1 MVYCDTDSVKMIG
14 TVNLSGINKRREQL
28 AKRQGASAVDR
39 KGIAHY
45 MGVFEYEGTYDQFIT
60 QGAKR
65 YAYVIDGQM
74 GVTVSG
80 VSKKINPETGIPIA
94 VEELKD
100 LKNFK
105 DGMIWHESAGSLSV
119 YNDDDNFY
127 YKVDDERGVMIT
139 PNIAILPNTYQ
150 MGFSKDYTA
159 LLQDVELYGE
169 YIDRR
174 K

>member
-1 MVYCDTDSVKMIG
+1 M
-14 TVNLSGINKRREQL
+14 
-28 AKRQGASAVDR
+28 
-39 KGIAHY
+39 
-45 MGVFEYEGTYDQFIT
+45 
-60 QGAKR
+60 
-65 YAYVIDGQM
+65 
-74 GVTVSG
+74 SG
-80 VSKKINPETGIPIA
+80 VSTKQNPETGNPIA
-94 VEELKD
+94 VDELKS
-100 LKNFK
+100 LENFR

-119 YNDDDNFY
+119 YNDDDNFFY
-127 YKVDDERGVMIT
+127 PVDADRGVMIT